1 MIRTKTRW
9 SSNGKMMIKQRPM
22 SILKKI
28 KAKYTNR
35 NLRIPRTRCDITY
48 TSPDGTPVSI
58 KDMDLLLEVNK
69 TRPSEWLRGYK
80 RWKAIRDGW
89 KMNKERSDTMAK
101 KKKRA
106 KKKVSPL
113 DKIRKQMDKLEALH
127 ENESDIVFEINE
139 IIDDAQMEDDICL
152 DD

>member
-9 SSNGKMMIKQRPM
+9 SSTGKMMIKQRPM

-28 KAKYTNR
+28 RAKYTNR
-35 NLRIPRTRCDITY
+35 NLRLPRTRCDVTY
-48 TSPDGTPVSI
+48 MSPDGTPVSI
-58 KDMDLLLEVNK
+58 KDMDYLLELNK
-69 TRPSEWLRGYK
+69 TNPTTWLKGYK
-80 RWKAIRDGW
+80 KW

-127 ENESDIVFEINE
+127 EKESDIVFEINE

>member
-1 MIRTKTRW
+1 MMPPIRLIKKLPKTRW
-9 SSNGKMMIKQRPM
+9 SSTGKMKISKRP
-22 SILKKI
+22 
-28 KAKYTNR
+28 
-35 NLRIPRTRCDITY
+35 
-48 TSPDGTPVSI
+48 TSFIAPDGTPVSI
-58 KDMDLLLEVNK
+58 KDMDYLLELNK
-69 TRPSEWLRGYK
+69 TNPTTWLKGYK
-80 RWKAIRDGW
+80 KW

-127 ENESDIVFEINE
+127 EKESDIVFEINE

>member
-1 MIRTKTRW
+1 
-9 SSNGKMMIKQRPM
+9 
-22 SILKKI
+22 
-28 KAKYTNR
+28 
-35 NLRIPRTRCDITY
+35 
-48 TSPDGTPVSI
+48 
-58 KDMDLLLEVNK
+58 
-69 TRPSEWLRGYK
+69 
-80 RWKAIRDGW
+80 
-89 KMNKERSDTMAK
+89 MNKERSDTMAK

-127 ENESDIVFEINE
+127 EKESDIVFEINE

>member
-1 MIRTKTRW
+1 MMPPIRLIKRLPKTRW
-9 SSNGKMMIKQRPM
+9 SSTGKLKISKRP
-22 SILKKI
+22 
-28 KAKYTNR
+28 T
-35 NLRIPRTRCDITY
+35 TY
-48 TSPDGTPVSI
+48 TAPDGTPVSI
-58 KDMDLLLEVNK
+58 KDMDYLLELNK
-69 TRPSEWLRGYK
+69 TNPAIWLKGYK
-80 RWKAIRDGW
+80 KWK
-89 KMNKERSDTMAK
+89 KNKERSDTMAK

-127 ENESDIVFEINE
+127 EKESDIVFEINE

>member
-1 MIRTKTRW
+1 MMPPIRLIKRLPRTRW
-9 SSNGKMMIKQRPM
+9 SSTGKLKISKRP
-22 SILKKI
+22 
-28 KAKYTNR
+28 T
-35 NLRIPRTRCDITY
+35 TY
-48 TSPDGTPVSI
+48 TAPDGTPVSI
-58 KDMDLLLEVNK
+58 KDMDYLLELNK
-69 TRPSEWLRGYK
+69 TNPAIWLKGYK
-80 RWKAIRDGW
+80 KWK
-89 KMNKERSDTMAK
+89 KNKERSDTMAK

-127 ENESDIVFEINE
+127 EKESDIVFEINE